1 MVDGPSNFMQQNIYY
16 SYANIGRWDVF
27 AQCFDG
33 FVTPKLFAYALCR
46 LGGTFE
52 VLGMLIGLVERN
64 NLILRMGGCMKFEMD
79 VVALFGE
86 GLLANC
92 LGDQCSSARQTI
104 HNNFRKI

>member
-1 MVDGPSNFMQQNIYY
+1 MIDEPPNFMQQNIYF
-16 SYANIGRWDVF
+16 SYANIGRLDVF

-52 VLGMLIGLVERN
+52 VLEMLIGLLECN
-64 NLILRMGGCMKFEMD
+64 NSILRMGGCMKFELD

-86 GLLANC
+86 KLHCYC
-92 LGDQCSSARQTI
+92 LGGSMQ
-104 HNNFRKI
+104 